1 VTRRQQE
8 DFMPDQMN
16 AATAPPAASQE
27 PVTLA
32 DGVPDD
38 AEHLLR
44 QMLQIR
50 FFEDE
55 VKDLFTRG
63 LVRGSTHLGQGQ
75 EGVSV
80 GACSALRPGDTMTCT
95 YRGHGAV
102 IAMGAPLDRCFGELL
117 GKADGLCA
125 GKGGSMHFTDVSVGA
140 IGSNAIVG
148 AHLPITVGAALAAEH
163 LGTGAV
169 SVAFLGD
176 GATNI
181 GAFHESLN
189 LAAIWH
195 LPAIFVIENNHYG
208 EYSPLASTTPVGQ
221 LARRADS
228 YGMPGVHV
236 DGNDVVAV
244 RSVTQTAAE
253 RARAGEGP
261 TLIEAET
268 YRQQGH
274 SRSDPGAYR
283 PRGEL
288 EAWLA
293 RDPIPRL
300 ANALQAAGRAT
311 PDELAAL
318 RAEAA
323 VQVAEASARAQ
334 AWPEPSTASLLQDVY
349 A

>member
-1 VTRRQQE
+1 MPEQTE
-8 DFMPDQMN
+8 DIV
-16 AATAPPAASQE
+16 ATAAGHEPA
-27 PVTLA
+27 TLA
-32 DGVPDD
+32 DGVPGD

-44 QMLQIR
+44 SMLRIR

-55 VKDLFTRG
+55 VREMFTAG
-63 LVRGSTHLGQGQ
+63 LVRGSTHLCQGQ
-75 EGVSV
+75 EAVAVGVC
-80 GACSALRPGDTMTCT
+80 GALRPGDTMTCT

-102 IAMGAPLDRCFGELL
+102 LAMGAPLDRAFGELL
-117 GKADGLCA
+117 GKAGGLCR

-148 AHLPITVGAALAAEH
+148 GHLPVTVGAALAAQH

-189 LAAIWH
+189 LAAIWR
-195 LPAIFVIENNHYG
+195 LPAVFVIENNHYG
-208 EYSPLASTTPVGQ
+208 EYSPLASTTPVRQ
-221 LARRADS
+221 LAVRAAS
-228 YGMPGVHV
+228 YAIPGVGV

-244 RSVTQTAAE
+244 RSVAHEAVR
-253 RARAGEGP
+253 RARDGDGP
-261 TLIEAET
+261 TLIEADT

-283 PRGEL
+283 PPGEL

-293 RDPIPRL
+293 RDPILRVEQAL
-300 ANALQAAGRAT
+300 AEAGRITKAGL
-311 PDELAAL
+311 DAL
-318 RAEAA
+318 RGEVAAEVAGASSAA
-323 VQVAEASARAQ
+323 RG
-334 AWPEPSTASLLQDVY
+334 WPEPAPESLREDVY

>member
-1 VTRRQQE
+1 
-8 DFMPDQMN
+8 MPDQMN
-16 AATAPPAASQE
+16 TAMPEPETISDGAPA
-27 PVTLA
+27 LA
-32 DGVPDD
+32 DRLPDD
-38 AEHLLR
+38 AEQLLR
-44 QMLQIR
+44 LMLRIR
-50 FFEDE
+50 SFEDE
-55 VKDLFTRG
+55 VKELFTRG

-75 EGVSV
+75 EAVCV
-80 GACSALRPGDTMTCT
+80 GACAALRPGDTMTCT

-102 IAMGAPLDRCFGELL
+102 LAMGAPADRCFGELL
-117 GKADGLCA
+117 GKAGGLCG
-125 GKGGSMHFTDVSVGA
+125 GKGGSMHFTDVAVGA

-148 AHLPITVGAALAAEH
+148 GNLPVTVGAALAAEH

-208 EYSPLASTTPVGQ
+208 EYSPLASTTPVER
-221 LARRADS
+221 LASRAAS
-228 YGMPGVHV
+228 YGMPGVYV

-244 RSVTQTAAE
+244 RSVTRAATE
-253 RARAGEGP
+253 RARAGQGP
-261 TLIEAET
+261 TLIEADT

-283 PRGEL
+283 PPGEL
-288 EAWLA
+288 DAWLA
-293 RDPIPRL
+293 RDPILRL
-300 ANALQAAGRAT
+300 GQSLERSGRAT
-311 PDELAAL
+311 PDQLAAL
-318 RAEAA
+318 RAEVAA
-323 VQVAEASARAQ
+323 EVAEALARAQ
-334 AWPEPSTASLLQDVY
+334 AWPEPGLSALTEDVY

>member
-1 VTRRQQE
+1 
-8 DFMPDQMN
+8 MPDQMN
-16 AATAPPAASQE
+16 ATTAPAAASQE

-44 QMLQIR
+44 QMLRIR

-55 VKDLFTRG
+55 VKELFTRS

-75 EGVSV
+75 EAVSV
-80 GACSALRPGDTMTCT
+80 GACAALGPGDTMTCT

-102 IAMGAPLDRCFGELL
+102 LAMGAPADRCFGELL
-117 GKADGLCA
+117 GKADGLCG

-148 AHLPITVGAALAAEH
+148 AHLPVTVGAALAAEH

-169 SVAFLGD
+169 SIAFLGD

-189 LAAIWH
+189 LAAVWR

-208 EYSPLASTTPVGQ
+208 EYSPLASTTPVER

-228 YGMPGVHV
+228 YGMPGVPV

-244 RSVTQTAAE
+244 RSVTGTAVQ

-261 TLIEAET
+261 TLIEADT

-283 PRGEL
+283 PPGEL

-293 RDPIPRL
+293 RDPILRL
-300 ANALQAAGRAT
+300 EQALEAAGRVAPERLAT
-311 PDELAAL
+311 L
-318 RAEAA
+318 RSEVCAE
-323 VQVAEASARAQ
+323 VAEASARAQ
-334 AWPEPSTASLLQDVY
+334 AWPEPRAASLLEDVY